1 MDEQSKNEMM
11 DYLWMEYAGGIGRSI
26 ASARFYEIPIASIG
40 GAKIGGA
47 RLRMSPSEIELY
59 IEVKN
64 GDNPHINYMKDYNIF
79 EIVKNNKTEDA
90 DTHTRHTKLSI
101 NEGVEK
107 LINIIG
113 SLDFSV
119 RYGTLVKSKHP
130 STPPPK
136 CFKKLASLGKA
147 ECDDIEC
154 CVCLEDTET
163 RFTPCN
169 HRICGI
175 CVSNLKKMICPMC
188 RADYQECDDD
198 DDSSGSN
205 D

>member
-1 MDEQSKNEMM
+1 MDEQSKKEMM
-11 DYLWMEYAGGIGRSI
+11 DYLWVEYAAGIGRSD
-26 ASARFYEIPIASIG
+26 ASARLYEIPIASIG
-40 GAKIGGA
+40 GAKIEGA
-47 RLRMSPSEIELY
+47 RIRMSPFEIELY

-64 GDNPHINYMKDYNIF
+64 ADNPYIKHMRDAHIF
-79 EIVKNNKTEDA
+79 ELVKNNKTDDA

-101 NEGVEK
+101 SEGVEK
-107 LINIIG
+107 LIDIIG
-113 SLDFSV
+113 SLDFNV
-119 RYGTLVKSKHP
+119 RYGLLVKRNHP
-130 STPPPK
+130 YTSAPK

-147 ECDDIEC
+147 ECDDVEC

-163 RFTPCN
+163 RFKPCN

-188 RADYQECDDD
+188 RADYEEGGDD
-198 DDSSGSN
+198 DDS

>member
-11 DYLWMEYAGGIGRSI
+11 DYLWGEYAVGIGRSEN
-26 ASARFYEIPIASIG
+26 SARFYEIPIASIG

-47 RLRMSPSEIELY
+47 RLRMSPFEIELY
-59 IEVKN
+59 IELKN
-64 GDNPHINYMKDYNIF
+64 ADNPHINYMKDAHIF
-79 EIVKNNKTEDA
+79 EIVKNTEDA
-90 DTHTRHTKLSI
+90 DTRHTKLSI
-101 NEGVEK
+101 SEGVEK
-107 LINIIG
+107 LIDIIG
-113 SLDFSV
+113 SLDFNV
-119 RYGTLVKSKHP
+119 RYGLLVKNKHVF
-130 STPPPK
+130 TPPPK
-136 CFKKLASLGKA
+136 CFKILASLGKA

-169 HRICGI
+169 HRVCGI

-188 RADYQECDDD
+188 RADYEEEGDG
-198 DDSSGSN
+198 DDS

>member
-11 DYLWMEYAGGIGRSI
+11 DYLWVEYAGGVGNKCCG
-26 ASARFYEIPIASIG
+26 AKFYEIPIASIA

-64 GDNPHINYMKDYNIF
+64 ADNPHIKYMKDYNIF
-79 EIVKNNKTEDA
+79 EIVKNNKTEDT

-119 RYGTLVKSKHP
+119 MYGTLIKKT
-130 STPPPK
+130 TPDTDDRTPK

-147 ECDDIEC
+147 ECDDTEC

-188 RADYQECDDD
+188 RADYQEEGDD
-198 DDSSGSN
+198 DDS